1 MHFRYLTMA
10 LACALVA
17 KLAHAQPGNAASAL
31 SEQDF
36 LTDVPIV
43 LSVSRL
49 AQRLDDT
56 PGAMT
61 ILDRDFIRM
70 TGARDVVDV
79 LRFVPGF
86 QTTSTF
92 ETDAPMATYHGRTED
107 FANRVQVMVD
117 GRSVYSGFLQGSA
130 GSGWQTLALEDIE
143 RIEVLRGSN
152 SASYGARAFLGVV
165 NIVSRDVR
173 ETQGSRG
180 WVRGGENGL
189 GDVGASLGWGA
200 NGTQSRLSVDTR
212 GDMGLRKSFTNPA
225 RESSGL
231 NQISRINFSTRIGD
245 MGPGEWNLRLGGMEV
260 AAKRGRIDDPDYG
273 NIERLRFLGAQYL
286 QLDWAKTLS
295 ADEDLQVSA
304 SRTSG
309 FSNDAFPY
317 LNPSAGVYYGA
328 EIAFKAQETNDV
340 LGVQYNRRISPSF
353 QLVTGAE
360 FRSEVISSSSSFDT
374 RKELGTHFSR
384 LYSNMEWRVVPAVV
398 LNVGALAED
407 SDIAG
412 RNFAPRA
419 MLNWHVLPDHT
430 LRVGYSSAFRTPSAF
445 EKYGEVTYH
454 DSNGGNPLPYLRASG
469 NVSAEYVDVREWGY
483 MVSPG
488 KAGVSMDL
496 RVFQEQVRHGIGRL
510 LPGPGP
516 QGDFANGDDFRVEG
530 VEWQWGWQPSSAA
543 RLHWSQAWTNVT
555 SQSMA
560 FPSDLWTPNAKFK
573 IEHSA
578 PVYQQSLVGT
588 YKFPQGYSVSLMH
601 QYARDFAVGG
611 DNDRVYSVTRNDVR
625 LAHAFSLGRRA
636 RAELALL
643 VQGIGRPQQDFD
655 KDYWFDQRTWLSLLL
670 EY

>member
-1 MHFRYLTMA
+1 MHFRNFTVA
-10 LACALVA
+10 LACALA
-17 KLAHAQPGNAASAL
+17 AELPHAQSANAASAL

-36 LTDVPIV
+36 LADVPIV

-49 AQRLDDT
+49 AQRLDET

-86 QTTSTF
+86 QTTATF

-107 FANRVQVMVD
+107 FANRIQVMVD

-130 GSGWQTLALEDIE
+130 GVGWQTLALEDIE

-173 ETQGSRG
+173 ETHGART
-180 WVRGGENGL
+180 WARGGENGL

-200 NGTQSRLSVDTR
+200 EVENRLSVDTR
-212 GDMGLRKSFTNPA
+212 GDMGLRKSFTGPP

-231 NQISRINFSTRIGD
+231 NRVSRVNFSTHLGE
-245 MGPGEWNLRLGGMEV
+245 MGQGEWNLRAGAV
-260 AAKRGRIDDPDYG
+260 DIAADRGRIDDSGYG
-273 NIERLRFLGAQYL
+273 NIERLRFMGAQYL
-286 QLDWAKTLS
+286 QLDWAKSLS
-295 ADEDLQVSA
+295 ADEDVRVSA
-304 SRTSG
+304 SRTAG
-309 FSNDAFPY
+309 FSNDAYPY
-317 LNPSAGVYYGA
+317 LDPSAGVYYGA
-328 EIAFKAQETNDV
+328 EIAFKAQENNDV

-360 FRSEVISSSSSFDT
+360 FRSEVIASSTSFDT
-374 RKELGTHFSR
+374 RKEIDTHYSR
-384 LYSNMEWRVVPAVV
+384 LYTSMEWRAVPTVV

-419 MLNWHVLPDHT
+419 MFNWHVVPDQT
-430 LRVGYSSAFRTPSAF
+430 VRAGYSRAFRTPSAF

-454 DSNGGNPLPYLRASG
+454 DPSGGNPLPYLRASG

-483 MVSPG
+483 MVNPG
-488 KAGVSMDL
+488 RSGVSMDL
-496 RVFQEQVRHGIGRL
+496 RVFQEQIHQGIGRL

-516 QGDFANGDDFRVEG
+516 QGDFANGDDFQVDG
-530 VEWQWGWQPSSAA
+530 VEWQWGWQPNAVA
-543 RLHWSQAWTNVT
+543 RLYWSQAWTNVT
-555 SQSMA
+555 SHSMA
-560 FPSDLWTPNAKFK
+560 FPSAGWTPSAQFK

-578 PVYQQSLVGT
+578 PAYQHSLVGT
-588 YKFPQGYSVSLMH
+588 YKFPQGFSLSLMH
-601 QYARDFAVGG
+601 QYARDFALGG
-611 DNDRVYSVTRNDVR
+611 DNERVYSMTRNDIRV
-625 LAHAFSLGRRA
+625 AYAMNLGRRT

-655 KDYWFDQRTWLSLLL
+655 KDYWFDQRAWLSLQL

>member
-1 MHFRYLTMA
+1 MHLRYLSIA
-10 LACALVA
+10 VACALGA
-17 KLAHAQPGNAASAL
+17 GLSHAQSTTAASAL

-36 LTDVPIV
+36 LADVPIV

-49 AQRLDDT
+49 AQRLDET

-86 QTTSTF
+86 QTTATF

-107 FANRVQVMVD
+107 FANRIQVMVD

-130 GSGWQTLALEDIE
+130 GVGWQTLAVEDIE

-152 SASYGARAFLGVV
+152 SASYGARAFFGVV

-173 ETQGSRG
+173 ETQGTQA

-189 GDVGASLGWGA
+189 ADVGATLAWGSETA
-200 NGTQSRLSVDTR
+200 HRLSVDTR
-212 GDMGLRKSFTNPA
+212 GDMGLRKSFTGPA
-225 RESSGL
+225 RESSGQ
-231 NQISRINFSTRIGD
+231 NQISRVNYSARRGD
-245 MGPGEWNLRLGGMEV
+245 MGQGEWSLRAGALEI
-260 AAKRGRIDDPDYG
+260 AAKRGRIDDPGYG
-273 NIERLRFLGAQYL
+273 NIERLRFLGMQYL
-286 QLDWAKTLS
+286 QLDWARTLS
-295 ADEDLQVSA
+295 ENEDVKVSA
-304 SRTSG
+304 SRTGG

-317 LNPSAGVYYGA
+317 LHPSAGVYYGA
-328 EIAFKAQETNDV
+328 EIAFKAQEVNDV
-340 LGVQYNRRISPSF
+340 LGVQYNRRINPSL
-353 QLVTGAE
+353 QLVSGAE
-360 FRSEVISSSSSFDT
+360 LRSEWIASRSSFDT
-374 RKELGTHFSR
+374 QKEVHTHFGR
-384 LYSNMEWRVVPAVV
+384 LYTNLEWRIVPALV
-398 LNVGALAED
+398 LNAGALAED

-419 MLNWHVLPDHT
+419 MINWHVLPGHT
-430 LRVGYSSAFRTPSAF
+430 LRAGYSSAFRTPSAF
-445 EKYGEVTYH
+445 EQYGEVTYY
-454 DSNGGNPLPYLRASG
+454 DPNGGNPLRYLRASG

-483 MVSPG
+483 MLNPG
-488 KAGVSMDL
+488 SAGIGMDL
-496 RVFQEQVRHGIGRL
+496 RVFQEQVRHGIGRVL
-510 LPGPGP
+510 ADVGPK
-516 QGDFANGDDFRVEG
+516 GDFANGDDFRVDG

-543 RLHWSQAWTNVT
+543 RLQWSQAWTNVT

-560 FPSDLWTPNAKFK
+560 FPADGWTPKAQFK

-578 PVYQQSLVGT
+578 PAYQQSVVGT
-588 YKFPQGYSVSLMH
+588 YKFPQGSSISLMH

-611 DNDRVYSVTRNDVR
+611 DNDQVHSMTRNDLR
-625 LAHAFSLGRRA
+625 LAHTFSMGRRT

-655 KDYWFDQRTWLSLLL
+655 KDFWFDQRTWLSLLL

>member
-1 MHFRYLTMA
+1 MHFRYLT
-10 LACALVA
+10 LTLVCALGA
-17 KLAHAQPGNAASAL
+17 GLCHAQSATAASAL

-36 LTDVPIV
+36 LADVPIV

-49 AQRLDDT
+49 AQRLDET

-107 FANRVQVMVD
+107 FANRIQVMVD
-117 GRSVYSGFLQGSA
+117 GRSVYSGYLQGSA
-130 GSGWQTLALEDIE
+130 GSGWQTLALEDVE

-173 ETQGSRG
+173 ESQGVRA
-180 WVRGGENGL
+180 WMRGGENGL
-189 GDVGASLGWGA
+189 GDAGVSLGWGSEFE
-200 NGTQSRLSVDTR
+200 SRLSVDFR
-212 GDMGLRKSFTNPA
+212 SDSGLRKSFTGPV

-231 NQISRINFSTRIGD
+231 NQIGRVNFSTRFGD
-245 MGPGEWNLRLGGMEV
+245 MGRGEWSVRTGVLEV
-260 AAKRGRIDDPDYG
+260 SAKRGRIDDPGYG
-273 NIERLRFLGAQYL
+273 NIERLRFLGTEYL

-295 ADEDLQVSA
+295 VDEDVRVSA
-304 SRTSG
+304 SRTAG

-317 LNPSAGVYYGA
+317 LKPSAGVYYGA
-328 EIAFKAQETNDV
+328 EIAFKAQEINDV
-340 LGVQYNRRISPSF
+340 VGVQYNRRITPSF

-360 FRSEVISSSSSFDT
+360 LRSESIVSSASFDT
-374 RKELGTHFSR
+374 RKKLDTHFSR
-384 LYSNMEWRVVPAVV
+384 LYSNMEWRMVPALV

-419 MLNWHVLPDHT
+419 MLNWHVFPDHT
-430 LRVGYSSAFRTPSAF
+430 VRAGYSRAFRTPSAF

-454 DSNGGNPLPYLRASG
+454 DSSGGNPLPYLRASG
-469 NVSAEYVDVREWGY
+469 NVGAEYVDVSEWGY
-483 MVSPG
+483 MVNPG
-488 KAGVSMDL
+488 KAGVDMDL
-496 RVFQEQVRHGIGRL
+496 RVFRESIRHGIGRL
-510 LPGPGP
+510 LPNPGP
-516 QGDFANGDDFRVEG
+516 KGDFANGDDYLVDG
-530 VEWQWGWQPSSAA
+530 VEWQWGWQPRSAI

-555 SQSMA
+555 SKSMA
-560 FPSDLWTPNAKFK
+560 FPSDGWTPSAQFK
-573 IEHSA
+573 IEHGA
-578 PVYQQSLVGT
+578 PAYQHSLVGT
-588 YKFPQGYSVSLMH
+588 YKFPQGYSISLMH
-601 QYARDFAVGG
+601 QYARDFALGG
-611 DNDRVYSVTRNDVR
+611 DNDRVYSMTRNDLR
-625 LAHAFSLGRRA
+625 LAHSFNLGRLT

-655 KDYWFDQRTWLSLLL
+655 KDYWFDQRAWLSLSL

>member
-1 MHFRYLTMA
+1 MHFRYLTLA
-10 LACALVA
+10 LTCALGA
-17 KLAHAQPGNAASAL
+17 DLSHAQSANAASAL

-36 LTDVPIV
+36 LADVPIV

-49 AQRLDDT
+49 AQRLDET

-70 TGARDVVDV
+70 TGARDVADV

-107 FANRVQVMVD
+107 FANRIQVMVD

-130 GSGWQTLALEDIE
+130 GVGWQTLALEDIE

-173 ETQGSRG
+173 ETDGTRV
-180 WVRGGENGL
+180 WMRGGENSL
-189 GDVGASLGWGA
+189 SDAGASLGWGSEME
-200 NGTQSRLSVDTR
+200 SRLSVDTR
-212 GDMGLRKSFTNPA
+212 GDTGLRKSFTGPTQ
-225 RESSGL
+225 ESSGL
-231 NQISRINFSTRIGD
+231 NRISRVNFSTRFG
-245 MGPGEWNLRLGGMEV
+245 GVEQGEWSVRAGALDI
-260 AAKRGRIDDPDYG
+260 AAKRGRIDDPGYG

-286 QLDWAKTLS
+286 QLDWAKTVS
-295 ADEDLQVSA
+295 ADEDVRISA
-304 SRTSG
+304 SRTTG
-309 FSNDAFPY
+309 FSNDAYPY
-317 LNPSAGVYYGA
+317 LDPSAGVYYGA

-340 LGVQYNRRISPSF
+340 LGVQYNRRVTPSF

-360 FRSEVISSSSSFDT
+360 LRSESIVSSTSFDT
-374 RKELGTHFSR
+374 RKEVGTHFSR
-384 LYSNMEWRVVPAVV
+384 VYSNVEWRIVPALV

-419 MLNWHVLPDHT
+419 MFNWHVLPDHT
-430 LRVGYSSAFRTPSAF
+430 LRAGYSSAFRTPSAF

-454 DSNGGNPLPYLRASG
+454 DPSGGNPLPYLRANG

-483 MVSPG
+483 MVNPG
-488 KAGVSMDL
+488 KSGVSMDL
-496 RVFQEQVRHGIGRL
+496 RVFREEVRHGIGRL
-510 LPGPGP
+510 LAGPGA
-516 QGDFANGDDFRVEG
+516 QGDFANGDDFLVDG
-530 VEWQWGWQPSSAA
+530 VEWQWGWQPGSGV
-543 RLHWSQAWTNVT
+543 RLHWNQAWTNVT
-555 SQSMA
+555 STSMA
-560 FPSDLWTPNAKFK
+560 FPSDDWTPSARFK

-578 PVYQQSLVGT
+578 PAYQHSLVGT
-588 YKFPQGYSVSLMH
+588 YKLPQGYSISLMH
-601 QYARDFAVGG
+601 QYARDFALGG
-611 DNDRVYSVTRNDVR
+611 DNKRVYSMTRNDVR
-625 LAHAFSLGRRA
+625 LAHSFSLGRRT

-655 KDYWFDQRTWLSLLL
+655 KDYWFDQRAWLSLLL
-670 EY
+670 EF

>member
-10 LACALVA
+10 LACAFGA
-17 KLAHAQPGNAASAL
+17 ELAHTQSANMTSAL

-36 LTDVPIV
+36 LSEVPIV

-49 AQRLDDT
+49 AQRLDEI

-107 FANRVQVMVD
+107 FANRIQVMVD

-130 GSGWQTLALEDIE
+130 GVGWQTLALEDIE

-152 SASYGARAFLGVV
+152 STSYGARAFLGVV

-173 ETQGSRG
+173 ETQGARA

-189 GDVGASLGWGA
+189 GDVGASLGWGSS
-200 NGTQSRLSVDTR
+200 GTQSRLSVDTR
-212 GDMGLRKSFTNPA
+212 GDLGLRKSFTDPA

-231 NQISRINFSTRIGD
+231 NQVSRINFSTRFDDSGS
-245 MGPGEWNLRLGGMEV
+245 GEWSLRAGGLEV

-286 QLDWAKTLS
+286 QLDWAKALS
-295 ADEDLQVSA
+295 VDEDLQVAA
-304 SRTSG
+304 SRTMG

-317 LNPSAGVYYGA
+317 LKPSAGAYYGA
-328 EIAFKAQETNDV
+328 EIAFRAQEINDV

-360 FRSEVISSSSSFDT
+360 FRSEVIASSTSFDT
-374 RKELGTHFSR
+374 RKEVSTHFSR
-384 LYSNMEWRVVPAVV
+384 LYSNMEWRIVPAVV

-430 LRVGYSSAFRTPSAF
+430 VRAGYSSAFRTPSAF

-454 DSNGGNPLPYLRASG
+454 DPSGGSPLPYLRASG

-496 RVFQEQVRHGIGRL
+496 RVFQEHVRHGIGRL

-516 QGDFANGDDFRVEG
+516 QGDFANGDDFRVDG
-530 VEWQWGWQPSSAA
+530 VEWQWGWLPSSAV

-578 PVYQQSLVGT
+578 PAYQQSLVGT
-588 YKFPQGYSVSLMH
+588 YKFPKGYSISLMH
-601 QYARDFAVGG
+601 QYARDFALGG
-611 DNDRVYSVTRNDVR
+611 DNDRVYSMTRNDVR
-625 LAHAFSLGRRA
+625 LAHTFSLGPRA

-643 VQGIGRPQQDFD
+643 VQGIGRTQQDFD
-655 KDYWFDQRTWLSLLL
+655 KDYWFDQRTWLSLQV